1 VIRAGHP
8 HHVRFARVLPG
19 RVACLWGRADDWD
32 VPLRRRKYKTM
43 VAWENPPDL
52 REQPPFVHGLRGH
65 LAGGRQIVYSK
76 TLTAVSS
83 ARTRIAREF
92 DADAVCQ
99 LKAKTSR
106 DLTIGAP
113 GIAAQAIDAGLVDE
127 YQLFLVPVIVGGGK
141 RFLPEEAGVNLE
153 LLNERRFGNGT
164 VYVHYRTRS

>member
-1 VIRAGHP
+1 M
-8 HHVRFARVLPG
+8 
-19 RVACLWGRADDWD
+19 
-32 VPLRRRKYKTM
+32 YETM

-52 REQPPFVHGLRGH
+52 REQPPFVQDF
-65 LAGGRQIVYSK
+65 AENWQAADKVVYSK

-92 DADAVCQ
+92 DADAVHQ
-99 LKAKTSR
+99 LKAKRSR
-106 DLTIGAP
+106 DLTIGGP
-113 GIAAQAIDAGLVDE
+113 ELAAQAIDAGLVDE
-127 YQLFLVPVIVGGGK
+127 YRLFLVPVIVGGGK